1 MFFHLSKIIGALI
14 TPTNFLALVILFATV
29 LCWTRWLNFGR
40 SLLIISGFSLAAF
53 TVLGVGQTL
62 VAPLENRFPAK
73 PVLARAP
80 DGIILLGGPIDGP
93 LTESRDQVATFQSA
107 ERYFEFIRLMQRY
120 PQARGI
126 VSGGLGAISQ
136 QSRGEAYH
144 AKRLLNELGF
154 DTSRVMFELDSRNT
168 EENILYSK
176 RMADPKPGDLWLVV
190 TSAYH
195 MPRAV
200 GIFRKQSWP
209 VVPWPVDYR
218 SHGPKGHRQWMLF
231 GGEALDLVDTAV
243 KEWIGLTAYHFT
255 DRTSAWFPQ
264 NGTPPDEAAG
274 PAAASVGN

>member
-1 MFFHLSKIIGALI
+1 MFFYLSKIIGALI

-40 SLLIISGFSLAAF
+40 SLLIIAGFGFAAF

-73 PVLARAP
+73 PILARAP

-107 ERYFEFIRLMQRY
+107 ERYFEFVRLMRRY
-120 PQARGI
+120 PQARGL
-126 VSGGLGAISQ
+126 VSGGLGSISQ

-168 EENILYSK
+168 EENVLFSK
-176 RMADPKPGDLWLVV
+176 RLANPKPDDLWLVV
-190 TSAYH
+190 TSAHH
-195 MPRAV
+195 MPRAI
-200 GIFRKQSWP
+200 GIFRKQNWS

-218 SHGPKGHRQWMLF
+218 SHGPKGRRQWVFF

-243 KEWIGLTAYHFT
+243 KEWIGLTAYYFT
-255 DRTSAWFPQ
+255 DRTTEWFPE
-264 NGTPPDEAAG
+264 NRTSSAK
-274 PAAASVGN
+274 AASPTEASISN